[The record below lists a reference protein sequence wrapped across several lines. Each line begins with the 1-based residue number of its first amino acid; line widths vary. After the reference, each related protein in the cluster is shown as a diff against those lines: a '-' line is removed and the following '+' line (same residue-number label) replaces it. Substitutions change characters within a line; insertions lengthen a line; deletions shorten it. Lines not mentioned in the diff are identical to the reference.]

1 MIWQIRNKSNKLF
14 QLWPDWKWQIVFEQD
29 ILPELKEKNLSTCH
43 YDTPLPAAVPWWQWY
58 WQDRPGLPQQPRGV
72 FSSLVHLAASWQLLV
87 HPALSW
93 QLLVLPAPSWQLLVH
108 LAHGSICFLFPA
120 PTWPQN
126 DQPPLPE
133 YMIIGRQAVFN
144 PSGEYLFQI
153 CIFGR
158 SKYGQVGSLKRS
170 CKM

>member
-1 MIWQIRNKSNKLF
+1 MIWQIRNKGIKSF
-14 QLWPDWKWQIVFEQD
+14 QLWPAWKWQIVFQQD
-29 ILPELKEKNLSTCH
+29 ILPKLKEKNLSTCH

-58 WQDRPGLPQQPRGV
+58 WQDRPGLDQQPSGV
-72 FSSLVHLAASWQLLV
+72 FSSLVH
-87 HPALSW
+87 
-93 QLLVLPAPSWQLLVH
+93 PAPSWQLLVH

-133 YMIIGRQAVFN
+133 DMIIGRQAVFN